1 MNRRLTFR
9 DICAQLGISEEEVYD
24 DSNGKEEEEE
34 VGEVKDALF
43 QLQTDEE
50 EKNCC

>member
-1 MNRRLTFR
+1 MNRRLTFC
-9 DICAQLGISEEEVYD
+9 DVCAQLGFSEEDVNDE
-24 DSNGKEEEEE
+24 SNGEEEEEE
-34 VGEVKDALF
+34 VGEVEDALL